1 MVVSP
6 AMAGWIEG
14 KCAAILIGEV
24 AEADDLCR
32 LCAGGDLSETSSEPQ
47 P

>member
-1 MVVSP
+1 VVSP
-6 AMAGWIEG
+6 VTAGWIVG
-14 KCAAILIGEV
+14 NCAAILVGEV

-32 LCAGGDLSETSSEPQ
+32 LCAGGDLNETSSEPQ